1 MNYKQVYMTHK
12 RNAKKRNIDFFLT
25 FDEWLDIWN
34 KSGKLHLRGRKKGQ
48 YCMARIG
55 DVGPYMV
62 GNVYIELSDINC
74 KLPHDGISK
83 SQEQKYKMSL
93 ASKGVKKS
101 QAAVAKNAI
110 SQLSR
115 PKYNCPHCNQLI
127 SGMGNL
133 KQHAASKHLEI
144 L

>member
-1 MNYKQVYMTHK
+1 MNYKQDYMTHK

-25 FDEWLDIWN
+25 FDEWLDIWTR
-34 KSGKLHLRGRKKGQ
+34 SGKLDMRGRKKGQ

-55 DVGPYMV
+55 DIGPYAI
-62 GNVYIELSDINC
+62 GNVYIELSNVNF
-74 KLPHDGISK
+74 KLPHDGTPKSK
-83 SQEQKYKMSL
+83 EQKYKMSQ
-93 ASKGVKKS
+93 AQKGAKKS
-101 QAAVAKNAI
+101 PISVAKNAI

-115 PKYNCPHCNQLI
+115 PKYDCPHCNKLV

-133 KQHAASKHLEI
+133 KQHIANKHLEI